1 MRRMLDP
8 TKVGGIP
15 STIEF
20 DKDGNRKVKK
30 NLDVG
35 GKLTLKSLVSAS
47 NPDGDITKELGG
59 GGGGGSEG
67 GSLYLHAL
75 TFVFNSPKMQVY
87 INLYTKTS
95 PPMTLPSHF
104 NKYINGITKLS
115 CSGQKE
121 ETNGY
126 GIITHIEVE
135 NGTPYAYYYGSAGSN
150 KYPLT
155 SAYSLTDSVQE
166 VH

>member
-1 MRRMLDP
+1 MRRMLNP
-8 TKVGGIP
+8 KEVLP
-15 STIEF
+15 STVEF
-20 DKDGNRKVKK
+20 DKDGNRTVGKDLKV
-30 NLDVG
+30 D
-35 GKLTLKSLVSAS
+35 GKLKLKSLVSS
-47 NPDGDITKELGG
+47 TNPDGDITKELGG
-59 GGGGGSEG
+59 GSGGGGGEG

-95 PPMTLPSHF
+95 TPMTLPSHF
-104 NKYINGITKLS
+104 NKYIQGITKLS
-115 CSGQKE
+115 CSGQKQ

-126 GIITHIEVE
+126 SIITHIEVE
-135 NGTPYAYYYGSAGSN
+135 DGTPYAYYYGSVGSN

-155 SAYSLTDSVQE
+155 SAYSLTDNVQE

>member
-8 TKVGGIP
+8 KEAGLP
-15 STIEF
+15 STITF
-20 DKDGNRKVKK
+20 DAEGNRTVEKDLKV
-30 NLDVG
+30 D
-35 GKLTLKSLVSAS
+35 GKLKLKSLVSSS

-59 GGGGGSEG
+59 GGGEG

-95 PPMTLPSHF
+95 TPMTLPSHF
-104 NKYINGITKLS
+104 TKYINGITKLS
-115 CSGQKE
+115 CSGQKQ

-126 GIITHIEVE
+126 SLITHLEVE
-135 NGTPYAYYYGSAGSN
+135 DGTPYAYYYGPTGSN

-155 SAYSLTDSVQE
+155 SAYSLTDNVQE